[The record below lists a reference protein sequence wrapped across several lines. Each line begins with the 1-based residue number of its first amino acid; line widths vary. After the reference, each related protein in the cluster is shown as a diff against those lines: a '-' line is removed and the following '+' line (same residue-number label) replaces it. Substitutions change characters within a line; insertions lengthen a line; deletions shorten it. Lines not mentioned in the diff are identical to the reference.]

1 MRRGL
6 DSAESEWAL
15 ICTTGNILKLFV
27 HAGGSSLTEVIA
39 AST

>member
-15 ICTTGNILKLFV
+15 ICTAGNILKLYS
-27 HAGGSSLTEVIA
+27 HAGGRSLAEVIA
-39 AST
+39 AAS